1 VREDFVEAA
10 RLVRRAAI
18 RGQRFP
24 KEDPVSDE
32 RAKTTVGASDESDV
46 EAHKSTVGKTTVGK
60 TTIGESD
67 ESDESDEND
76 VEAHK
81 TTVGKTT
88 VGKTTIG

>member
-32 RAKTTVGASDESDV
+32 REKTTVGASDESDV

-67 ESDESDEND
+67 ENDEND

-81 TTVGKTT
+81 STVGKTT

>member
-1 VREDFVEAA
+1 VREDFVEVA

-32 RAKTTVGASDESDV
+32 REKTTVGASDESDV

-67 ESDESDEND
+67 ESDEND

-81 TTVGKTT
+81 STVGKTT